1 MKLIQSNHFMWNPSC
16 LSFEG
21 MIEYFLKLNLSGW
34 SDELEI
40 AIQHDSPTIQR
51 KVKYM
56 TVHGKRPG
64 KFNEHGIINHYV
76 VVQEGVTTIRTDRY
90 WIETQQNKKIMRQ
103 LEPCYRMIH
112 WTRIGCAYNHVARVL
127 ENHGAKYLKH
137 LKRAIMNKIRL
148 AGQGKLSD
156 DVLQSI
162 YEFLCNNRFIF

>member
-16 LSFEG
+16 LSFEE
-21 MIEYFLKLNLSGW
+21 MIEYFLKLNL
-34 SDELEI
+34 I
-40 AIQHDSPTIQR
+40 AIHPIIQR
-51 KVKYM
+51 KVRYM
-56 TVHGKRPG
+56 TVHRKRPS